1 MALTYKIVNR
11 NPDNIKDSIIDV
23 YFNTECPDF
32 SINPILENV
41 TISMLQDAMIDAKE
55 FSKLFGFLE
64 EDEICILC
72 IIDGDQDFFL
82 TLRNHISSFVEDAW
96 NEACAKDRKKH
107 NGVLELEHTDYWSIY
122 KNDIDQL
129 EKSLIKDK

>member
-1 MALTYKIVNR
+1 MAITYKIVNR
-11 NPDNIKDSIIDV
+11 NPDNIKDSTIDM
-23 YFNTECPDF
+23 YFNTD
-32 SINPILENV
+32 PILENV

-55 FSKLFGFLE
+55 FSKIFGFPE

-72 IIDGDQDFFL
+72 IIDGDQDFFF
-82 TLRNHISSFVEDAW
+82 TLRRHISSFVKDAW
-96 NEACAKDRKKH
+96 NEACTKDRKKH

-129 EKSLIKDK
+129 KKALMENK

>member
-11 NPDNIKDSIIDV
+11 NPDNIKDSI
-23 YFNTECPDF
+23 
-32 SINPILENV
+32 
-41 TISMLQDAMIDAKE
+41 
-55 FSKLFGFLE
+55 
-64 EDEICILC
+64 ILC